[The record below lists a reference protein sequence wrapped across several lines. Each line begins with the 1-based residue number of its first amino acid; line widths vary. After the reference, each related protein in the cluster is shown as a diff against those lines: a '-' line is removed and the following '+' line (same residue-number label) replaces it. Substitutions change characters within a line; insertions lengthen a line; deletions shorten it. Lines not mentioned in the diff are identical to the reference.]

1 MYYPINGGCLDDLAQ
16 PPAVRRPVFFRQE
29 RALCGYHALQEK
41 RKENP
46 CDDVDEN
53 AGNQR

>member
-29 RALCGYHALQEK
+29 RALCGYHALQET